1 VSITGESSQLNEID
15 VSAMSLNSPRESEA
29 QAPRSELTTHRASIY
44 RLILL
49 CTLGFLGW
57 AQVVPNVCLVPLATL
72 LVVFEF
78 LKRID
83 CGLPLIQMT
92 ALIAVLQWLLGPL
105 LVYQSEHPFG
115 RYRMYVDEQTYFQFA
130 IPATLFYAV
139 TMLAIGRVVQQRVL
153 IQSLD
158 RTHFVKIGCALTLL
172 GVIATVVAPRF
183 SGSYQ
188 FLFFMLSQAMYVGS
202 VYFLMSKHEW
212 RLLLALAPLSFLL
225 ITSLNSGRF
234 HDLLIWSAVLFCYWF
249 AERKFFFLTK
259 VAIFASILLL
269 VFGIQSVKNHY
280 RTALKRGDSP
290 SLVSLMR
297 DHMQPGGLAWEEGA
311 LSNAMVRLNQGW
323 IVSAV
328 MNHVPQGEPFAEGET
343 VKDAFV
349 SALLPRFLAP
359 EKKGAGGREN
369 FRRFT
374 GLEIAE
380 STSMAISPLG
390 EVYANFGVA
399 GGILALTIFG
409 AMFSSIYAFFILLL
423 PRFPTFY
430 FWLPFI
436 FYQSIKAETEFVV
449 TVNQVTKGTIVAA
462 VLYLVIRRNFPGS
475 TKQQSTVA

>member
-1 VSITGESSQLNEID
+1 
-15 VSAMSLNSPRESEA
+15 MSLNSSYESDA
-29 QAPRSELTTHRASIY
+29 QAQRSELMTSRASIY
-44 RLILL
+44 RLVLL
-49 CTLGFLGW
+49 CALGLLGW
-57 AQVVPNVCLVPLATL
+57 AQVVPNVWLVPIATL
-72 LVVFEF
+72 FVVIEF
-78 LKRID
+78 LERID

-92 ALIAVLQWLLGPL
+92 ALIAVLQWLLGPV
-105 LVYQSEHPFG
+105 LVYESEYPFD

-139 TMLAIGRVVQQRVL
+139 AMLAVGRVVQQRAL
-153 IQSLD
+153 MQSVD
-158 RTHFVKIGCALTLL
+158 RTHFVKIGCALTFL
-172 GVIATVVAPRF
+172 GVIATVAAPRF

-202 VYFLMSKHEW
+202 LYFLMSKHEW
-212 RLLLALAPLSFLL
+212 RLLLAMPPLAYLL
-225 ITSLNSGRF
+225 MTSLNSGRF

-249 AERKFFFLTK
+249 AQRKFFFLTK
-259 VAIFASILLL
+259 IAIFATILLL

-280 RTALKRGDSP
+280 RAALKRGDTP

-311 LSNAMVRLNQGW
+311 LSNTMVRLNQGW

-328 MNHVPQGEPFAEGET
+328 MNHVPQGEPFAQGET

-359 EKKGAGGREN
+359 DKKGATGREN

-374 GLEIAE
+374 GLEIGE
-380 STSMAISPLG
+380 STTMAISPLG

-399 GGILALTIFG
+399 GGILALTIYG
-409 AMFSSIYAFFILLL
+409 AIFSSIYVFFVSLL

-449 TVNQVTKGTIVAA
+449 TVNQLTKGTIVAA
-462 VLYLVIRRNFPGS
+462 ALFYLVWLNFHAKR
-475 TKQQSTVA
+475 KQLPQKAVHRSSEQMRTETN

>member
-1 VSITGESSQLNEID
+1 MPLNSSRDLESQASRSESITY
-15 VSAMSLNSPRESEA
+15 
-29 QAPRSELTTHRASIY
+29 RASIY

-49 CTLGFLGW
+49 VTLGLLGW
-57 AQVVPNVCLVPLATL
+57 AQVIPNVWLVPLATI
-72 LVVFEF
+72 LVIIEF
-78 LKRID
+78 LERID

-92 ALIAVLQWLLGPL
+92 ALIAVLQWILGPL

-115 RYRMYVDEQTYFQFA
+115 RYRMYVEEQTYFQFA

-139 TMLAIGRVVQQRVL
+139 AMLAIGRVLQQRAL
-153 IQSLD
+153 MQSVD
-158 RTHFVKIGCALTLL
+158 RTHFVKIGCSLMLV
-172 GVIATVVAPRF
+172 GVIATIAAPRF

-225 ITSLNSGRF
+225 IASLNSGRF

-249 AERKFFFLTK
+249 AQRKFFFLTK

-280 RTALKRGDSP
+280 RTALKRGDTP

-297 DHMQPGGLAWEEGA
+297 DHLQPGGLAWEEGA
-311 LSNAMVRLNQGW
+311 VSNAMVRLNQGW

-328 MNHVPQGEPFAEGET
+328 MNHVPQGEPFAQGET

-349 SALLPRFLAP
+349 SALLPRFIAP
-359 EKKGAGGREN
+359 DKKGATGREN

-374 GLEIAE
+374 GLEIGE
-380 STSMAISPLG
+380 STTMAISPLG

-399 GGILALTIFG
+399 GGILALTIYG
-409 AMFSSIYAFFILLL
+409 VIFSSIYAFFVSLL

-449 TVNQVTKGTIVAA
+449 TVNQLAKGTIVAL
-462 VLYLVIRRNFPGS
+462 VLYYFIKRNFPTS
-475 TKQQSTVA
+475 AKHECSKVHEQYTPDNH

>member
-1 VSITGESSQLNEID
+1 
-15 VSAMSLNSPRESEA
+15 MSLTDPQHA
-29 QAPRSELTTHRASIY
+29 TTKTPLGKLLTDRTSLY
-44 RLILL
+44 RLISLVV
-49 CTLGFLGW
+49 LGLLGW
-57 AQVVPNVCLVPLATL
+57 TQLVPNLWLVPMATL
-72 LVVFEF
+72 LVAIEF
-78 LKRID
+78 LERID
-83 CGLPLIQMT
+83 CGLPLIQLT

-105 LVYQSEHPFG
+105 LVYQSDYPFG

-139 TMLAIGRVVQQRVL
+139 SMLAIGEVVQQRAL
-153 IQSLD
+153 MQSVD
-158 RTHFVKIGCALTLL
+158 RTHFVKIGSVLTLL
-172 GVIATVVAPRF
+172 GLIATVAAPRF
-183 SGSYQ
+183 SGNYQ
-188 FLFFMLSQAMYVGS
+188 FLWFMLSQAMYVGS
-202 VYFLMSKHEW
+202 IYFLMSKHEW
-212 RLLLALAPLSFLL
+212 RLWLALAPFSLL
-225 ITSLNSGRF
+225 LMSSLNSGRF

-249 AERKFFFLTK
+249 AQRKFFFLTK
-259 VAIFASILLL
+259 VAIFASILLV

-280 RTALKRGDSP
+280 RAALKRGDTP

-328 MNHVPQGEPFAEGET
+328 MNHVPEGEPFARGET

-359 EKKGAGGREN
+359 DKKGATGREN

-374 GLEIAE
+374 GLEIGE
-380 STSMAISPLG
+380 STTMAISPLG
-390 EVYANFGVA
+390 EVYANYGVA
-399 GGILALTIFG
+399 GGILALTIYG
-409 AMFSSIYAFFILLL
+409 AIFSSIYAFFVVLL

-449 TVNQVTKGTIVAA
+449 TVNQLAKGTIVAI
-462 VLYLVIRRNFPGS
+462 VLYYLISSNFYAKRKTLGQRVAHKPG
-475 TKQQSTVA
+475 

>member
-1 VSITGESSQLNEID
+1 
-15 VSAMSLNSPRESEA
+15 MSLNSSSESESQA
-29 QAPRSELTTHRASIY
+29 QRSELINSRASIY
-44 RLILL
+44 RLVLL
-49 CTLGFLGW
+49 CALGLLGW
-57 AQVVPNVCLVPLATL
+57 AQVVPNVWLVPLATL
-72 LVVFEF
+72 FVAIEF
-78 LKRID
+78 LERID

-105 LVYQSEHPFG
+105 LVYQSEYPFG
-115 RYRMYVDEQTYFQFA
+115 RYRMYVDEQCYFQFA

-139 TMLAIGRVVQQRVL
+139 AMLAVGRVVQQRAL
-153 IQSLD
+153 IQSVD
-158 RTHFVKIGCALTLL
+158 RTHFVKIGCVLTLL
-172 GVIATVVAPRF
+172 GVFATVTAPRF

-188 FLFFMLSQAMYVGS
+188 FLFFIVSQAMYVGS

-212 RLLLALAPLSFLL
+212 RLLLALVPLSILL
-225 ITSLNSGRF
+225 MTSLNTGRF
-234 HDLLIWSAVLFCYWF
+234 HELLIWSAVLFCFWF
-249 AERKFFFLTK
+249 AQRKFFFLTK

-280 RTALKRGDSP
+280 RTALKRGDTP
-290 SLVSLMR
+290 SLVGLMR

-311 LSNAMVRLNQGW
+311 LANAMVRFNQGW

-328 MNHVPQGEPFAEGET
+328 MNHVPQGEPFAQGET

-390 EVYANFGVA
+390 EVYANFGVV
-399 GGILALTIFG
+399 GGILALTIYG
-409 AMFSSIYAFFILLL
+409 AIFSSLYAFFASLL

-449 TVNQVTKGTIVAA
+449 TVNQLAKGTIVAM
-462 VLYLVIRRNFPGS
+462 VLFYLIKRNFP
-475 TKQQSTVA
+475 TQPKHECLNLPEPYTPDNR

>member
-1 VSITGESSQLNEID
+1 
-15 VSAMSLNSPRESEA
+15 MSLNSSRESES
-29 QAPRSELTTHRASIY
+29 QAPRSDSITHQASIY

-49 CTLGFLGW
+49 GTLGLLGW
-57 AQVVPNVCLVPLATL
+57 AQLVPNVWLVSLATL
-72 LVVFEF
+72 LVAIEF
-78 LKRID
+78 LERID

-105 LVYQSEHPFG
+105 LVYQSEYPFD
-115 RYRMYVDEQTYFQFA
+115 RYRMYVDEQSYFQFA
-130 IPATLFYAV
+130 IPATIFYAV
-139 TMLAIGRVVQQRVL
+139 AMLAIGRVVQQRAL
-153 IQSLD
+153 MQSLD
-158 RTHFVKIGCALTLL
+158 RTHFVKIGGALTLL

-249 AERKFFFLTK
+249 AQRKFFFLTK
-259 VAIFASILLL
+259 VAIFATILLL

-280 RTALKRGDSP
+280 RAALKRGDTP

-311 LSNAMVRLNQGW
+311 LSNTMVRLNQGW

-328 MNHVPQGEPFAEGET
+328 MNHVPQGEPFAQGET

-359 EKKGAGGREN
+359 DKKGATGREN

-374 GLEIAE
+374 GLEIGE
-380 STSMAISPLG
+380 STTMAISPLG
-390 EVYANFGVA
+390 EVYVNFGVA
-399 GGILALTIFG
+399 GGILALTIYG
-409 AMFSSIYAFFILLL
+409 VMFSSIYVFFVSLL

-449 TVNQVTKGTIVAA
+449 TVNQLAKGTIVAM
-462 VLYLVIRRNFPGS
+462 VLFYVVKRNFP
-475 TKQQSTVA
+475 TQPKHECLNLPEPYTPDNR